1 MFIVYLTAFCIST
14 YLYVQGHRA
23 YDSTASHW
31 DGVRFG
37 ADIVVLLLT
46 LYYTVGAAM
55 MRALCPHD
63 VRKAISHS
71 TLAPQFDEL
80 SEMYEVG
87 VREYTSNGWN
97 VFDFSQVVLVWLA
110 LWLRLGDQAEAEL
123 AVMAVSS
130 VAARLRHAV
139 IDGSVGHTVTL
150 TRGSDGSAVY
160 VVQAPELWSHAV
172 LGTPVYTAVNPTRVM
187 AALTSLSW
195 RVCVV
200 VVVRARSV
208 RLSTWSARCCL
219 TCCGSWPFS

>member
-160 VVQAPELWSHAV
+160 VVQAPELWSHAIP
-172 LGTPVYTAVNPTRVM
+172 GTCTPVYTAVNPTRV
-187 AALTSLSW
+187 
-195 RVCVV
+195 
-200 VVVRARSV
+200 
-208 RLSTWSARCCL
+208 
-219 TCCGSWPFS
+219 